1 MNNRLTIVTTVS
13 AWPEALEAQRFL
25 LDKYCET
32 DFKFVAVIDTSP
44 NPNAWN
50 LWDSSLREKAM
61 ELSTKYC
68 DEVLLVPE
76 ELHSERK
83 KLFPKTQ
90 VKKAKYS
97 NERAADALQ
106 FVFTEKI
113 LKENFPT
120 LILDSDM
127 FPFAPFNSINNLL
140 HKAFRG
146 VYQVR
151 TKRFKTDV
159 EYFWNGIM
167 EFDPS
172 KLPNL
177 DLFSFDCGKVNGIKV
192 DTGGQS
198 YRWLEMM
205 KENQLLDSIGEIHHL
220 SSLNWE
226 LPDYLGSL
234 PIGIRDYLCKDTRN
248 EGAKVY
254 AEIYDNTFLHFRA
267 GSNWKEEAP
276 ELVKIR
282 HLEFIQACFK

>member
-1 MNNRLTIVTTVS
+1 LTKRVTIVTTVS

-25 LDKYCET
+25 LDRYCESE
-32 DFKFVAVIDTSP
+32 FKFVAVIDTSP

-50 LWDSSLREKAM
+50 LWDSSLREKAIEVSM
-61 ELSTKYC
+61 KYC

-76 ELHSERK
+76 DLHNDRR

-106 FVFTEKI
+106 FVLTEKL
-113 LKENFPT
+113 LKENCPT

-140 HKAFRG
+140 NKAFRG
-146 VYQVR
+146 VFQVR

-167 EFDPS
+167 EFDP
-172 KLPNL
+172 
-177 DLFSFDCGKVNGIKV
+177 
-192 DTGGQS
+192 
-198 YRWLEMM
+198 
-205 KENQLLDSIGEIHHL
+205 
-220 SSLNWE
+220 WE
-226 LPDYLGSL
+226 LSDFQGSL
-234 PIGIRDYLCKDTRN
+234 PIGIRDYLCQDTRN

-254 AEIYDNTFLHFRA
+254 AEIYDNSFLHFRA

-276 ELVKIR
+276 ELVKMR
-282 HLEFIQACFK
+282 HQEFIQACSK